1 MKVSLHT
8 FNISSVY
15 YKWEGTVL
23 FSSDLQAS
31 LGAHGVCYSHDY
43 CLNISVNS
51 AVTIQLSFT

>member
-31 LGAHGVCYSHDY
+31 LGAHGV
-43 CLNISVNS
+43 L
-51 AVTIQLSFT
+51 